1 MNAHQVHQI
10 RAAIAASGLTPASWI
25 PEASQGRSE
34 EASFRPAKLVEGASV
49 RTSPVGSAEPWPGP
63 VAFLDGIQ
71 RYDIVAHAGTAPL
84 VIATIAAAVRERIDR
99 RLHTVA
105 EVFRTLAVG
114 RQEALDAAGAALDGL
129 ICIPLPDDGPVHP
142 VRDLTAVRV
151 AVDRER
157 GRLELEVGAEY
168 AIPRDGWLVVDGSLS
183 DSPLWAASP
192 QTIGIAKSHSI
203 LPFEGENLNAYL
215 RLPCGHRSSVFARN
229 SGRTSSFRPMSERP
243 WSRPTF
249 LSCSDAQRGML
260 RAAQRRVRRFTF

>member
-1 MNAHQVHQI
+1 
-10 RAAIAASGLTPASWI
+10 
-25 PEASQGRSE
+25 
-34 EASFRPAKLVEGASV
+34 
-49 RTSPVGSAEPWPGP
+49 
-63 VAFLDGIQ
+63 
-71 RYDIVAHAGTAPL
+71 L

-105 EVFRTLAVG
+105 EAFRTLAVG

-215 RLPCGHRSSVFARN
+215 RLPCGHRSSVFAPPKSQVAPVYSWALRLWPWE
-229 SGRTSSFRPMSERP
+229 GHDLFYGLIRVEARPKKETVESADRISRWLLSERAP
-243 WSRPTF
+243 LSAPDSRWDR
-249 LSCSDAQRGML
+249 LLYGIRDVESYL
-260 RAAQRRVRRFTF
+260 RAVRP